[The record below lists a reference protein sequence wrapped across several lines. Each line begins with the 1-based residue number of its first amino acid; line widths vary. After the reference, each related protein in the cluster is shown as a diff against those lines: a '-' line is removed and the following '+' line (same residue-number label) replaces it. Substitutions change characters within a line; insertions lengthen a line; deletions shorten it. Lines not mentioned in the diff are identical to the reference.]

1 MLCGSKTLDL
11 LRERALNIV
20 NIGNSPLYTSRD
32 LQRFIVDTGYE
43 GCELADE
50 RTDQSLDLYVRNL
63 GNSAKKGPSKKLP
76 VLNKL
81 VFSDLV
87 KKNQVKPTSAEAL
100 ACMYLEASEFK
111 NEAFVSSESSTDYIS
126 QLRSFAD
133 GRNLDQKPSKFTLLS
148 WLISTSEFINFLAM
162 KHDGN
167 IRNFTSSIRSEFAIS
182 NNKPHFVGSLIKSFM
197 PMHGLGHA
205 LAANLVKDLFA
216 TELDLDYPVSEQMDC
231 LSAWCMKPDMHVARM
246 MFCITDRA
254 ELNEEIITMK
264 LEKVAGLYKKTQP
277 SSSWGTSDET
287 LSPEDLISA
296 DVYALAAASNC
307 APLELDRLLF
317 MCGSGNFGR
326 KLKVKNLQRAKRYKM
341 LLTD

>member
-1 MLCGSKTLDL
+1 
-11 LRERALNIV
+11 
-20 NIGNSPLYTSRD
+20 
-32 LQRFIVDTGYE
+32 
-43 GCELADE
+43 
-50 RTDQSLDLYVRNL
+50 
-63 GNSAKKGPSKKLP
+63 
-76 VLNKL
+76 
-81 VFSDLV
+81 
-87 KKNQVKPTSAEAL
+87 
-100 ACMYLEASEFK
+100 MYLEASEFK
-111 NEAFVSSESSTDYIS
+111 NEAFVSSDSSTDYIS